1 MSDILSLT
9 LSGVPELLAA
19 IDDVKRGAVPMALS
33 VVSAGTT
40 VFRRAAV
47 DAVPG
52 TIKREIGR
60 YLKINGK
67 RVTGRAGLMRY
78 PKRGDG
84 PDGPHG
90 YYVDQGTKFI
100 TARRFIGP
108 AMRRAIPA
116 AMLAMQRAAERRVA
130 RVVATRKGA

>member
-1 MSDILSLT
+1 MADIISLEVGG
-9 LSGVPELLAA
+9 LQGLLKA
-19 IDDVKRGAVPMALS
+19 IDDLERGAMPMAIS

-40 VFRRAAV
+40 VFKRAAV
-47 DAVPG
+47 DASPG
-52 TIKREIGR
+52 TIKSEIGR
-60 YLKINGK
+60 YLKIVGK

-84 PDGPHG
+84 QNGPHG

-100 TARRFIGP
+100 SARRFIGP

-116 AMLAMQRAAERRVA
+116 AMVAMQRAAERRVA
-130 RVVATRKGA
+130 RVVAAK